1 MLPLT
6 PVFLGRVDPKSLS
19 FWLRLPLSILG
30 VLGPIALFFLW
41 FGMWRYWVRIDSS
54 KVYAKRLWF
63 VVLLVGFWYGS
74 CLYYFFVYRPQAI
87 QKRGREGGVLG
98 TSEDV
103 KSRFGRLLVAGWVVV
118 LGGGLLLILFPKTV
132 WIPGPEV
139 MRVSIIVL
147 VLTSV
152 VYGLTV
158 IYRQGTDRAKRK

>member
-1 MLPLT
+1 MVFRLIGWVLVWKLPL
-6 PVFLGRVDPKSLS
+6 L
-19 FWLRLPLSILG
+19 
-30 VLGPIALFFLW
+30 LFCPSSSS
-41 FGMWRYWVRIDSS
+41 DS
-54 KVYAKRLWF
+54 
-63 VVLLVGFWYGS
+63 
-74 CLYYFFVYRPQAI
+74 
-87 QKRGREGGVLG
+87 KRGREGGVLG

-118 LGGGLLLILFPKTV
+118 LGGVLLLILFPKTV